1 MAVFEYTIKD
11 KAGKIS
17 RGTVEEASA
26 DKVRELLHNQGCLIV
41 SIKPR
46 KGAAAGKSFSFG
58 GGVKPDEVVLFSRQ
72 LTTLI
77 ESGIPL
83 VQAMEILNEQ
93 TKNPGLKK
101 ILDTVS
107 SDIREGSAFN
117 AALGKHR
124 KAFNDFYVSMVK
136 AGETSGKLADILN
149 RVSSYM
155 EETLALQRK
164 IKASMMYP
172 TVVVSMAM
180 LITAFLIIKVV
191 PTFKGI
197 FDSMGGTLPVPTQIL
212 LGISDF
218 ARANFLLIVVII
230 AGLVFGLK
238 YVISTPA
245 GRRKF
250 DKMLLTMPVFG
261 PLFSKVA
268 VAKFCRTF
276 STLVTSGVPILS
288 ALDIVGS
295 TSGNK
300 VIEEAVVSAK
310 KFVQEGES
318 ISAPL
323 DRSKAFPPMVIRMI
337 SVGEKTGKLQ
347 EMLSKIAVFYEA
359 EVNTAVEGLTS
370 MIEPLIIGFLGIVIG
385 GIVIAL
391 FLPILQITQMMH

>member
-1 MAVFEYTIKD
+1 
-11 KAGKIS
+11 
-17 RGTVEEASA
+17 
-26 DKVRELLHNQGCLIV
+26 
-41 SIKPR
+41 
-46 KGAAAGKSFSFG
+46 
-58 GGVKPDEVVLFSRQ
+58 
-72 LTTLI
+72 
-77 ESGIPL
+77 
-83 VQAMEILNEQ
+83 
-93 TKNPGLKK
+93 
-101 ILDTVS
+101 
-107 SDIREGSAFN
+107 
-117 AALGKHR
+117 
-124 KAFNDFYVSMVK
+124 
-136 AGETSGKLADILN
+136 
-149 RVSSYM
+149 
-155 EETLALQRK
+155 
-164 IKASMMYP
+164 
-172 TVVVSMAM
+172 
-180 LITAFLIIKVV
+180 
-191 PTFKGI
+191 
-197 FDSMGGTLPVPTQIL
+197 MGGTLPVPTQIL